1 MQEQPKMQQQDNHR
15 MRLHLFPAS
24 ARALG
29 IVALK
34 NYVGLDCELQPVD
47 LGRGDQLTP

>member
-1 MQEQPKMQQQDNHR
+1 MK
-15 MRLHLFPAS
+15 LYLFEPS

-34 NYVGLDCELQPVD
+34 NYLSLSIANSN
-47 LGRGDQLTP
+47 L